1 MCDPL
6 REKLLRL
13 DMERN
18 RIRAQMEDRELEHLA
33 NSERDASAKAR
44 AIERWTKRQDRRKW
58 EQYSGFSPIPPGPWS
73 EDLDNYHNSCYTID
87 LGDDYVGQ
95 LRRSSDATFN
105 GYVILPEGHPLK
117 GLDYRIYDQDS
128 LLTLPCPPQEITF
141 SDRDMFGFDH
151 CHSWDVKPSR
161 VSLSYNR
168 ENYYDRPPSNERYV
182 CYGDAVEEV
191 KELGEYF
198 KMIEREYYDQIIEYR
213 ARIHSPVSSA
223 MKERHRVVAA
233 TTAPTAPPAA
243 PTTPTALTAPTAPTA
258 PVTPTAPATPTT
270 APPTA
275 PTAPAIPT
283 VPVTVKPTGVKRSWA
298 AVVSRR

>member
-6 REKLLRL
+6 REKLLKL
-13 DMERN
+13 DIERN

-33 NSERDASAKAR
+33 NSEKNASAKAR
-44 AIERWTKRQDRRKW
+44 AIERWAKRQDRRKW

-128 LLTLPCPPQEITF
+128 LLTLPCPPQEITY
-141 SDRDMFGFDH
+141 SDCDMFGFDH

-161 VSLSYNR
+161 FSLSYKR
-168 ENYYDRPPSNERYV
+168 ENYYDCALPSNERYV

-233 TTAPTAPPAA
+233 TIALALALAP
-243 PTTPTALTAPTAPTA
+243 
-258 PVTPTAPATPTT
+258 

-275 PTAPAIPT
+275 LVTPTTPATLTATAIPT
-283 VPVTVKPTGVKRSWA
+283 AIAVPVTVKPTGVKRSWA